1 MNTAKRKRRTKLEVL
16 EEYRELTND
25 VGSALNYIT
34 FQTIDEIKQFA
45 NSYRETSGEELLTTS
60 QVKKGLTILDKQGII
75 RKRKDKYAY
84 VNGK

>member
-1 MNTAKRKRRTKLEVL
+1 MKRKRRTKLEIL
-16 EEYRELTND
+16 AEYRDITNE

-34 FQTIDEIKQFA
+34 FQTIDEMRQFI
-45 NSYRETSGEELLTTS
+45 NFYRETSGEELLTTS